1 MDKHSTESLLKQRQY
16 GREEFLLHLYLF
28 KPAYSYHARYDRQVL
43 CMSTISQKFD
53 VCPWGG
59 YNHLDI
65 YAAFLWG
72 AREAKCNSGA
82 REGCQATAM
91 VALDCLF

>member
-1 MDKHSTESLLKQRQY
+1 
-16 GREEFLLHLYLF
+16 
-28 KPAYSYHARYDRQVL
+28 
-43 CMSTISQKFD
+43 MSTISQKFD

-91 VALDCLF
+91 VALTVFF